1 MNMPIEDKSFEEKVW
16 LLLNE
21 PAALAGHSHRRWNHL
36 PRAETDALQLA
47 ALKQRFAELRDCIPT
62 LKKLAD
68 GEGVNHVEVFD
79 DIVPLLFE
87 HTVYKSYPPSLL
99 EKKNFT
105 QINRWLGKLVTPAMA
120 EAIAAADVSRCTGLD
135 DWFATM
141 DEAVPQLRI
150 CHTSG
155 TSGTLSLLP
164 NSTREWEKT
173 ASLRRMIVWNTD
185 DADTPSPDLHTIYPY
200 YRNGY
205 LSHVRANEFLIKA
218 LLPDESHFHCAFP
231 GTLSTDVLHLGARL
245 RAAQAK
251 GTLERVEVSPELLA
265 KKKAFDQF
273 QADMPGYLARFFGQ
287 MSAELRGQR
296 VFIGATWNLLH
307 NMAKAGLERGLEG
320 VFHPQSYI
328 TTTGGAKGAVQPD
341 GWREDVLRFTGAQT
355 LNETYAMSEVVGGSH
370 ARCEHGHYHFAPT
383 VIPYLLAPETSRPL
397 ARTGRVTGRA
407 AFFDL
412 GADNRWGGF
421 ITGDELTIEWDK
433 PCACGRPSRYV
444 AAPLQRYSEKNGGD
458 DKITCAATESAHRDA
473 MAFLNNFEG

>member
-1 MNMPIEDKSFEEKVW
+1 MSSLEIPLDEKIR

-21 PAALAGHSHRRWNHL
+21 PAALAAYSHQRWNNL
-36 PRAETDALQLA
+36 PRAEIDAIQLA
-47 ALKQRFAELRDCIPT
+47 GLKQRFAALRDRIPT

-68 GEGVNHVEVFD
+68 GEGLNHVDTFE

-99 EKKNFT
+99 AKKNFT
-105 QINRWLGKLVTPAMA
+105 QINRWMARLVTPEMA
-120 EAIAAADVSRCTGLD
+120 EAIAAADVSGCQGLD

-141 DEAVPQLRI
+141 ALAVPQLRI

-155 TSGTLSLLP
+155 TSGTLSFLP
-164 NSTREWEKT
+164 NSTREWEKI
-173 ASLRRMIVWNTD
+173 AALRRMIVWNTD
-185 DADTPSPDLHTIYPY
+185 GPATPSPQLHTIYPY
-200 YRNGY
+200 YRHGY

-231 GTLSTDVLHLGARL
+231 GTLSSDVLHLGAKL
-245 RAAQAK
+245 RAAQAT
-251 GTLERVEVSPELLA
+251 GTLERVEVTPELLE
-265 KKKAFDQF
+265 KKKTFDKL
-273 QADMPGYLARFFGQ
+273 QADMPTHLNRFFEQ
-287 MSAELRGQR
+287 MASGLKGER

-307 NMAKAGLERGLEG
+307 DMAKAGLDRGLEG
-320 VFHPQSYI
+320 VFHPESFV
-328 TTTGGAKGAVQPD
+328 TTTGGAKGAVQPE
-341 GWREDVLRFTGAQT
+341 GWREDVLRFTGAKK
-355 LNETYAMSEVVGGSH
+355 LNETYGMSEVIGGTH

-383 VIPYLLAPETSRPL
+383 VIPYLLDPETSKPL
-397 ARTGRVTGRA
+397 ARAGRVTGRA

-444 AAPLQRYSEKNGGD
+444 AAPIQRYSEKNGGD

-473 MAFLNNFEG
+473 MAFLNSFEG

>member
-1 MNMPIEDKSFEEKVW
+1 MSIEDKSVEDKLW

-21 PAALAGHSHRRWNHL
+21 PAALAGYSHHRWNHL
-36 PRAETDALQLA
+36 PRAEIDALQLA
-47 ALKQRFAELRDCIPT
+47 GLKQRFGELRDRIPT

-68 GEGVNHVEVFD
+68 GEGVSHVETFD

-99 EKKNFT
+99 DKKNFA
-105 QINRWLGKLVTPAMA
+105 QINRWLGKLVTPTMA
-120 EAIAAADVSRCTGLD
+120 EAIAAVDVSGCTGLD

-141 DEAVPQLRI
+141 DKAVPQLRI

-155 TSGTLSLLP
+155 TSGTLSFLP
-164 NSTREWEKT
+164 NGTREWEKI
-173 ASLRRMIVWNTD
+173 AALRRMIVWNTVG
-185 DADTPSPDLHTIYPY
+185 ADTPSPDLHTIYPY

-218 LLPDESHFHCAFP
+218 LLPGESHFHCAFP
-231 GTLSTDVLHLGARL
+231 TTLSSDVLHLGAKL
-245 RAAQAK
+245 RAAQAR
-251 GTLERVEVSPELLA
+251 GTLDRVEVTPELLA
-265 KKKAFDQF
+265 KKKAFDRL
-273 QADMPGYLARFFGQ
+273 QAEMPAHMNRFFEEMTTSLKGK
-287 MSAELRGQR
+287 R

-307 NMAKAGLERGLEG
+307 DMAKAGLARGLEG
-320 VFHPQSYI
+320 VFHPESFL
-328 TTTGGAKGAVQPD
+328 TTTGGAKGVAQPE
-341 GWREDVLRFTGAQT
+341 GWREDVLRFTGAKK
-355 LNETYAMSEVVGGSH
+355 LNETYGMSEVIGGTH

-383 VIPYLLAPETSRPL
+383 VVPYLLDPETSKPL
-397 ARTGRVTGRA
+397 PRAGRVTGRA

-444 AAPLQRYSEKNGGD
+444 AAPIQRYSEKNGGD

-473 MAFLNNFEG
+473 MAFLNSFEG